1 MSTSSA
7 DRISSL
13 PDDVRNYILMFLPL
27 RQAAKSSILSTKWR
41 YLWINL
47 PTLVIDQSFG
57 DEIVAA
63 QRSEDIE
70 GNQFDQILR
79 FLPYSTLENL
89 TIEMS
94 GGFFRLSKT
103 VFMSFS
109 QLKTLRLSYCSIP
122 FSPVSFEGF
131 DRLTVLELRT
141 VLFRR
146 RFEPRLSFKCP
157 LLATLVLDNC
167 VQNLSIVVEEAPILE
182 CLYLVGATLQHFE
195 YSHCSLFLKHV
206 VIHESCSTFLHK
218 SESFNTVESLSIRR
232 ISKVTIFMFFV
243 QSITNDWTV
252 LICLLHTVDDTYEA
266 VGEAEAIELISSV
279 D

>member
-1 MSTSSA
+1 
-7 DRISSL
+7 
-13 PDDVRNYILMFLPL
+13 
-27 RQAAKSSILSTKWR
+27 
-41 YLWINL
+41 
-47 PTLVIDQSFG
+47 
-57 DEIVAA
+57 
-63 QRSEDIE
+63 
-70 GNQFDQILR
+70 
-79 FLPYSTLENL
+79 
-89 TIEMS
+89 MS